1 MPAISMGPMSM
12 KLNFN
17 DIINGEQ
24 LAIPGKFS
32 TPILNGAIFHQST
45 FNDLFGWKDSL
56 SLPVSVWIMK
66 A

>member
-1 MPAISMGPMSM
+1 MSM

-17 DIINGEQ
+17 DVINGEQ

-32 TPILNGAIFHQST
+32 TPILNGAIST
-45 FNDLFGWKDSL
+45 SQLSMTSSGWKDSL
-56 SLPVSVWIMK
+56 SLPVFAWTMK